1 VPKFKAPNKGLIL
14 ATCQPGK
21 EEAAETEILDCLLP
35 YDHEAEALRTN
46 FRGVILAR
54 TTLNPVEAAEL
65 LRRCPMAYV
74 HSIVPFQVYVET
86 SLQNIVDAALKLV
99 HGKLKPDT
107 TFAVRCR
114 KRGRLVKSNADV
126 ERAVGAAI
134 TRATGAKVDLKKP
147 QYTLLIE
154 VVGELTGMHLQAV
167 G

>member
-1 VPKFKAPNKGLIL
+1 MRKPLLSTRWFNSTSTSKPFDLGL
-14 ATCQPGK
+14 QF
-21 EEAAETEILDCLLP
+21 
-35 YDHEAEALRTN
+35 LR
-46 FRGVILAR
+46 ISHR

-114 KRGRLVKSNADV
+114 RRGRLVKSNADV

-154 VVGELTGMHLQAV
+154 VVGALTAMQHQAV